1 MYSRI
6 FEMSFRN
13 VNEDN
18 ILSDLLSTREDCLL
32 GYTTAE
38 DKKHIIYIGEI
49 SENIKKNVPKQ
60 NKNM

>member
-1 MYSRI
+1 
-6 FEMSFRN
+6 MSFRN